1 MKQSRKIL
9 GMVVGTLV
17 FLGSSATV
25 KADVLINNCNANNSC
40 NYKILSYKTCT
51 DNQSTN
57 CKNTQGCNTLP
68 NMIFKFFNGKTDSN
82 VVTIPKCNTC
92 NTNLG
97 TGTSCKNGGTC
108 TGTNTSC
115 SNGSTCTGA
124 NTSCSNGSTCVGAN
138 TSCKNGST
146 CTGTATKPSN
156 PGNTGTES
164 TTKPSNSGSTTTG
177 TTQQNNKGI
186 SAEEKKL
193 FDLINQERQKA
204 GVTPLQI
211 DEKVFK
217 AARIK
222 SQDMNDKSYFSH
234 TSPTFGSSTTLLKNE
249 GVSYRYF
256 GENIAKNYNVESAH
270 NSLMNSDGHRK
281 NILNPNYTH
290 VGIGI
295 VNGYYTEIFIG
306 K

>member
-1 MKQSRKIL
+1 MKQGKKIL

-25 KADVLINNCNANNSC
+25 KADVLNNNCNANNSC
-40 NYKILSYKTCT
+40 GYKIFSYKTCT
-51 DNQSTN
+51 GNQSTN
-57 CKNTQGCNTLP
+57 CINTQGCSKSSDI
-68 NMIFKFFNGKTDSN
+68 IFKIFNDNTNSN
-82 VVTIPKCNTC
+82 VVTIPKSNTC

-97 TGTSCKNGGTC
+97 TS
-108 TGTNTSC
+108 
-115 SNGSTCTGA
+115 
-124 NTSCSNGSTCVGAN
+124 

-146 CTGTATKPSN
+146 CAVTATKPSN
-156 PGNTGTES
+156 PGNTGTGS
-164 TTKPSNSGSTTTG
+164 TTKPSNSGNTTTG
-177 TTQQNNKGI
+177 TAQQNNKGI

-204 GVTPLQI
+204 GVSPLQI

-256 GENIAKNYNVESAH
+256 GENIAKNYSVESAH